1 MWKHAG
7 VSRLKLIAAWFV
19 VAALATG
26 LAWGVLSV
34 AAGEVVEAPDTPVLA
49 VDVTSPT
56 VTTASD
62 VAGAPSTP
70 VNSSSNPS
78 GESAPSASDSSSTT
92 STTTADSSTTADPE
106 SPTTTSSTSTVPGS
120 TTTTAS
126 AGTWSQTTVPTA
138 GGVVV
143 VGHRPGEVRLDSA
156 TPAPGFTMEIDKQG
170 PDEVR
175 VEFDSQGDSF
185 EIRVRWENGVLSTEV
200 S

>member
-7 VSRLKLIAAWFV
+7 VSRLKLFAAWFV

-49 VDVTSPT
+49 VDISAPT
-56 VTTASD
+56 VTTAAT
-62 VAGAPSTP
+62 VARPPSTAAD
-70 VNSSSNPS
+70 SSSTLPGS
-78 GESAPSASDSSSTT
+78 HAPGASDSST
-92 STTTADSSTTADPE
+92 STSTVTAESPTTANPE

-120 TTTTAS
+120 TTTTVA

-175 VEFDSQGDSF
+175 VEFESQADSF
-185 EIRVRWENGVLSTEV
+185 EIRVRWDNGVLSTEV